1 MILSVALTLLPIVL
15 IVFLMIRMK
24 FAADTSGAIGWIFTL
39 IIAGLFF
46 KTSLDVGLRSSAA
59 GIIASFPVSLMVVTS
74 ILQITFM
81 EATGALKRVAV
92 FVKTFGSGERA
103 VQIMLINV
111 GAGTLLVSVGA
122 TPVSIL
128 PPILVALG
136 YSSYVAVAL
145 PAIGYDALCTFALL
159 GAPLVVY
166 SDLTGTPLV
175 QSAQVF
181 AKFLPVISTLI
192 GFGMLWIVGRWK
204 LIRQGFIP
212 CVIAGLTNGGVA
224 IAVSYTPALAGG
236 VVLTGVMAGIC
247 TMVVML
253 IYLKL
258 LGRPIIDR
266 STLTADDLR
275 TEGQMSLLRALSPWI
290 ILIAASFA
298 INFYPPWFD
307 LLYKT
312 FDMPISVIPGQ
323 ALKTRMLW
331 NAYTWVL
338 IATVLSAIFI
348 RPSGKA
354 VQVTLAKWIKR
365 APRPAFSAAIFFA
378 IAFVMNNSGT
388 QDLGTAWKV
397 VEPSSNMIWV
407 LAQGSAMAFGTLYPF
422 VSGYLGLFGGFLSG
436 SEASTIAMFTKYHLL
451 TSKILHVD
459 ALIVTAVTAVGGGL
473 ASVIS
478 PAKLQNAAATI
489 DALGI
494 ESQVIKTAFVIS
506 ALTTLIAS
514 IMALVLTSA

>member
-1 MILSVALTLLPIVL
+1 MIIPVTMTLLPIAL
-15 IVFLMIRMK
+15 IVFLMVQK
-24 FAADTSGAIGWIFTL
+24 GYAADASGLIGWLLTL
-39 IIAGLFF
+39 IIAYLFF
-46 KTSLDVGLRSSAA
+46 STTLEVGLRSSAA

-74 ILQITFM
+74 ILQISFM
-81 EATGALKRVAV
+81 EATGALQRVAV
-92 FVKTFGSGERA
+92 FVKTFASGERA

-145 PAIGYDALCTFALL
+145 PALGFDALCTFALL

-181 AKFLPVISTLI
+181 AKFLPAISTLI

-204 LIRQGFIP
+204 LIKTGFIP
-212 CVIAGLTNGGVA
+212 CTIAGLTNGGVA
-224 IAVSYTPALAGG
+224 IAVSHIPILAAG
-236 VVLTGVMAGIC
+236 VVLTGVMAGFS
-247 TMVVML
+247 TMVMML
-253 IYLKL
+253 LYLKL
-258 LGRPIIDR
+258 RGKPIIDR
-266 STLTADDLR
+266 SPLTEDDFR
-275 TEGQMSLLRALSPWI
+275 IEKEMSLATALSPWI
-290 ILIAASFA
+290 ILIAASFI

-307 LLYKT
+307 LLYNT
-312 FDMPISVIPGQ
+312 IGMPISVVPGQ
-323 ALKTRMLW
+323 TLKTRMLW

-338 IATVLSAIFI
+338 ISTVLSALFI
-348 RPSGKA
+348 RPSAIA
-354 VQVTLAKWIKR
+354 VQETLGKWLRR

-378 IAFVMNNSGT
+378 IAFLMNNSGT
-388 QDLGTAWKV
+388 QNLGTAWKI
-397 VEPSSNMIWV
+397 VEPATNMIWV
-407 LAQGSAMAFGTLYPF
+407 LSQGSALTFGALYPF
-422 VSGYLGLFGGFLSG
+422 ISGYLGLFGGFLSG

-459 ALIVTAVTAVGGGL
+459 ALIVTAVTAIGGGL

-494 ESQVIKTAFVIS
+494 ESQVIKTTFIIS
-506 ALTTLIAS
+506 ALITFVAS
-514 IMALVLTSA
+514 IMALFLA